1 MENKESV
8 VLEIGEILGYYDLN
22 GADAVT
28 SEQVEKLENY
38 IELCNTAS
46 SEGVPL
52 VVDAIYDRM
61 VEVLKVLNPDSEL
74 LKEVWGE
81 DAISEEEFKSDDMHS
96 LLRKAPMMSI
106 QTCKSY
112 DCAEVKE
119 FVSRL
124 PENEPFDLHNSV
136 KLNGHGIR
144 LVYRYGY
151 LEGAFSRA
159 RHTSGRD
166 LTRQVTL
173 LAQRDGY
180 LSIDSFADYPLVEIR
195 GELLLPL
202 PNLEKAREY
211 NSGIVSALSGV
222 ASMSRESAS
231 DDEILL
237 LDFVAYNIIAEDLYF
252 DTKQGMYDMLEE
264 LGFKV
269 PVSWLIE
276 GVTKDTFLEQLPDII
291 SDCESAIVPSED
303 NEGYE
308 YFSDGIVMEVNNRDL
323 FYSMGDDGG
332 KYMYGNIA
340 MKVGYWKQDL
350 YMGYVQTIL
359 WTQGKN
365 KLSPVAI
372 IASDIDCAV
381 FSDEYDEPVYYV
393 KSIKDIRNY
402 NELGVVTAGGNR
414 VRRVPL
420 FEPNNIAILDAYVGM
435 PLYFRYGGEAGVIP
449 CTIDGTPLADAK
461 IRDSLSGNYSDD
473 DLYEEY
479 EIVN

>member
-1 MENKESV
+1 MLESKDNV
-8 VLEIGEILGYYDLN
+8 VLEIGKILGYFDLN

-38 IELCNTAS
+38 IELCNKAS
-46 SEGVPL
+46 SDGVPL

-61 VEVLKVLNPDSEL
+61 VEVLKILNPDSEL

-81 DAISEEEFKSDDMHS
+81 DAISEEEMESNDLHSMLKKS
-96 LLRKAPMMSI
+96 PMMSI
-106 QTCKSY
+106 QTCKSF
-112 DCAEVKE
+112 DCQELQTFIAM
-119 FVSRL
+119 L
-124 PENEPFDLHNSV
+124 PDGDFDLHGSV

-144 LVYRYGY
+144 LVYQYGY

-166 LTRQVTL
+166 LTRQMKL
-173 LAQRDGY
+173 LAERDGY
-180 LSIDSFADYPLVEIR
+180 LNIDEFADYPVVEIR

-222 ASMSRESAS
+222 ASMSRDSAT

-237 LDFVAYNIIAEDLYF
+237 LDFVAYNIIADDLYF
-252 DTKQGMYDMLEE
+252 GTKVDMYDMLES
-264 LGFKV
+264 LGFKI
-269 PVSWLIE
+269 PINWLIE
-276 GVTKDTFLEQLPDII
+276 GANKETLLEQLPDII
-291 SDCESAIVPSED
+291 SDCEDAIVPSEGND
-303 NEGYE
+303 GYE
-308 YFSDGIVMEVNNRDL
+308 YFSDGVVLEVNSRDI
-323 FYSMGDDGG
+323 FRSMGDDGG

-350 YMGYVQTIL
+350 YMGYVQVIL

-372 IASDIDCAV
+372 VASDIDMAI
-381 FSDEYDEPVYYV
+381 FSDEYEEPVYYV
-393 KSIKDIRNY
+393 QSTKDIKNY
-402 NELGVVTAGGNR
+402 NDLGVVTAGGNR

-420 FEPNNIAILDAYVGM
+420 FEPSNIALLDAYVGM
-435 PLYFRYGGEAGVIP
+435 PLYFRYGGEAGVVP

-461 IRDSLSGNYSDD
+461 IKDSFSGNDD
-473 DLYEEY
+473 EDLYQEY
-479 EIVN
+479 NII

>member
-1 MENKESV
+1 MESKEKV
-8 VLEIGEILGYYDLN
+8 VIEIGEILGYFDLN

-28 SEQVEKLENY
+28 SEQVERLENY
-38 IELCNTAS
+38 IELCNKTSA
-46 SEGVPL
+46 EGVPI

-61 VEVLKVLNPDSEL
+61 VEVLKILSPDSEL
-74 LKEVWGE
+74 LKEVWE
-81 DAISEEEFKSDDMHS
+81 DDAISEEDMEKSNLHS
-96 LLRKAPMMSI
+96 LVSKEPMMSI
-106 QTCKSY
+106 QTCKSF
-112 DCAEVKE
+112 DCDELKT
-119 FVSRL
+119 FVDRL
-124 PENEPFDLHNSV
+124 PEGSIDLHGSI

-144 LVYRYGY
+144 LVYQYGY

-166 LTRQVTL
+166 LTRQIRL
-173 LAQRDGY
+173 LAERDGY
-180 LSIDSFADYPLVEIR
+180 LNIEQFSDYPLVEIR

-222 ASMSRESAS
+222 ASMSRDSAS

-237 LDFVAYNIIAEDLYF
+237 LDFVAYKIIADDLYF
-252 DTKQGMYDMLEE
+252 DTKVGMYDMLEQ

-269 PVSWLIE
+269 PMNWLIE
-276 GVTKDTFLEQLPDII
+276 DISKDTLMSQLPDII
-291 SDCESAIVPSED
+291 SDCESCVVPSED
-303 NEGYE
+303 NDGYE
-308 YFSDGIVMEVNNRDL
+308 YFTDGVVLEVNSRDI
-323 FYSMGDDGG
+323 FQSMGDDGG

-350 YMGYVQTIL
+350 YMGYVQAIL

-372 IASDIDCAV
+372 VASDTDMAIFTDD
-381 FSDEYDEPVYYV
+381 FEEPVYYV
-393 KSIKDIRNY
+393 KSTKDITNY

-420 FEPNNIAILDAYVGM
+420 FEPSNIVLLDAYVGM
-435 PLYFRYGGEAGVIP
+435 PLYFRYGGEAGVVP

-461 IRDSLSGNYSDD
+461 LKESFSGNDDD
-473 DLYEEY
+473 DLYGEY
-479 EIVN
+479 MIVE

>member
-1 MENKESV
+1 MESKEKV
-8 VLEIGEILGYYDLN
+8 VIEIGEILGYFDMN

-46 SEGVPL
+46 NEGVPI

-61 VEVLKVLNPDSEL
+61 VEVLKVLNPDSQL
-74 LKEVWGE
+74 LKEVWE
-81 DAISEEEFKSDDMHS
+81 DDGISEEEMQGSDLHS
-96 LLRKAPMMSI
+96 LVAKEPMMSI

-112 DCAEVKE
+112 DCVELKT
-119 FVSRL
+119 FVSML
-124 PENEPFDLHNSV
+124 PDEELDLHGSV

-144 LVYRYGY
+144 LVYQYGY

-166 LTRQVTL
+166 LTRQVRL
-173 LAQRDGY
+173 LAERDGY
-180 LSIDSFADYPLVEIR
+180 LNIEGFSDYPVVEIR

-202 PNLEKAREY
+202 PNLEKAREF

-222 ASMSRESAS
+222 ASMSRDSAS
-231 DDEILL
+231 DEEILL
-237 LDFVAYNIIAEDLYF
+237 LDFVAYKIVADDLYF
-252 DTKQGMYDMLEE
+252 DTKSGMYDMLED

-269 PVSWLIE
+269 PINWLIE
-276 GVTKDTFLEQLPDII
+276 SVSKDTLLSQLPDII
-291 SDCESAIVPSED
+291 SDCEESVVPSEGY
-303 NEGYE
+303 EGYE
-308 YFSDGIVMEVNNRDL
+308 YFTDGIVLEVNSRDI
-323 FYSMGDDGG
+323 FNNMGDDGG
-332 KYMYGNIA
+332 KYMYGNVA

-350 YMGYVQTIL
+350 YMGYVQAIM

-372 IASDIDCAV
+372 VASDIDMAI
-381 FSDEYDEPVYYV
+381 FSDDLDEPCYYV
-393 KSIKDIRNY
+393 QSTKEIRNY
-402 NELGVVTAGGNR
+402 NDLGVVTAGGNR

-420 FEPNNIAILDAYVGM
+420 FEPNNIVLLDAYVGM

-461 IRDSLSGNYSDD
+461 IKDSFSGNDDD
-473 DLYEEY
+473 DLYAEY
-479 EIVN
+479 TIIE

>member
-1 MENKESV
+1 MESKEKV
-8 VLEIGEILGYYDLN
+8 VLEIGEILGYFDLN

-38 IELCNTAS
+38 IELCNKAS
-46 SEGVPL
+46 SDGVPL

-81 DAISEEEFKSDDMHS
+81 DAISEEELESNDLHS
-96 LLRKAPMMSI
+96 MLRKSPMMSI
-106 QTCKSY
+106 QTCKSF
-112 DCAEVKE
+112 DCTELQT
-119 FVSRL
+119 FVSML
-124 PENEPFDLHNSV
+124 PEGDLDLHGSV

-144 LVYRYGY
+144 LVYQYGY

-166 LTRQVTL
+166 LTRQVRL
-173 LAQRDGY
+173 LAERDGY
-180 LSIDSFADYPLVEIR
+180 LNIDAFADYPIVEVR

-222 ASMSRESAS
+222 ASMSRDSATN
-231 DDEILL
+231 DEILL
-237 LDFVAYNIIAEDLYF
+237 LDFVAYNIIADDLYF
-252 DTKQGMYDMLEE
+252 GTKVDMYDMLES
-264 LGFKV
+264 LGFKI
-269 PVSWLIE
+269 PISWLIE
-276 GVTKDTFLEQLPDII
+276 GVNKETLLEQLPDII
-291 SDCESAIVPSED
+291 ADCESAIVPSED
-303 NEGYE
+303 NDGYE
-308 YFSDGIVMEVNNRDL
+308 YFSDGVVLEVNSRDM
-323 FYSMGDDGG
+323 FRAMGDDGG

-350 YMGYVQTIL
+350 YMGYVQVIL

-372 IASDIDCAV
+372 VASDIDMAI
-381 FSDEYDEPVYYV
+381 FSDEYEEPVYYV
-393 KSIKDIRNY
+393 QSIKEIKNY
-402 NELGVVTAGGNR
+402 NDLGVVTAGGNR

-420 FEPNNIAILDAYVGM
+420 FEPSNIALLDAYVGM
-435 PLYFRYGGEAGVIP
+435 PLYFRYGGEAGVVP

-461 IRDSLSGNYSDD
+461 IKDSFSGNDD
-473 DLYEEY
+473 EDLYQEY
-479 EIVN
+479 NIIG